1 MNSNCHDLHISV
13 LGAGAWGTALATH
26 FAGRHPVILWTRSQ
40 PHADAM
46 REHRQNSRYLPSIA
60 LPAALNVEYSL
71 EAAIA
76 RADLL
81 LIAVPSSGLRSLLA
95 SLASLGWNKP
105 LIWVCK
111 GFEEGTGLLPHQVI
125 EQTLPGVACGALS
138 GPSFA
143 LEVAKGLPT
152 ALTLASHDASL
163 TDNIAP
169 CLHGGNLRVYTTHDV
184 IGVELGGAIKN
195 VIAIAAGISDGL
207 GFGFNA
213 RAALITRS
221 AAEITRLGIAM
232 GGHLETFM
240 GLTGMGDLILTCTG
254 ELSRNRQVGLRLARG
269 ETLNTILSTI
279 GHVAEGV
286 TSARETLR
294 LADQY
299 KVDMPISR
307 AVYAILYE
315 NLSPRKA
322 VEALLHRDQKA
333 EDPRTQ

>member
-1 MNSNCHDLHISV
+1 MNSDCNNLPITV

-26 FAGRHPVILWTRSQ
+26 FADRHPVTLWTRSQ
-40 PHADAM
+40 SHAEAM
-46 REHRQNSRYLPSIA
+46 HEQRQNARYLPGIA
-60 LPAALNVEYSL
+60 LPSSLSIEYEL
-71 EAAIA
+71 ETAISHA
-76 RADLL
+76 GLL
-81 LIAVPSSGLRSLLA
+81 LIAVPSSGLRSLLVN
-95 SLASLGWNKP
+95 LAVLKWEKP

-111 GFEEGTGLLPHQVI
+111 GFEEGTGKLPHQVI
-125 EQTLPGVACGALS
+125 DETLPGVACGALS

-152 ALTLASHDASL
+152 ALALASHDASL
-163 TDNIAP
+163 TGNIAP

-269 ETLNTILSTI
+269 ETLNNILSTI

-294 LADQY
+294 LAEQY

-307 AVYAILYE
+307 AVYAILYQ
-315 NLSPRKA
+315 NLPPRQA

-333 EDPRTQ
+333 EDPRIQ

>member
-1 MNSNCHDLHISV
+1 MNKASPRLNIAV

-26 FAGRHPVILWTRSQ
+26 FADAHHVTLWTRNQ
-40 PHADAM
+40 PHAEAM
-46 REHRQNSRYLPSIA
+46 REQRQNSRYLSGISLPSQLDIA
-60 LPAALNVEYSL
+60 HDLAQ
-71 EAAIA
+71 AIA
-76 RADLL
+76 NADLA
-81 LIAVPSSGLRSLLA
+81 LIAVPSSGLRPLLTH
-95 SLASLGWNKP
+95 LAALKWNKP
-105 LIWVCK
+105 MIWVCK

-125 EQTLPGVACGALS
+125 EEVLPNVPCGALS

-143 LEVAKGLPT
+143 LEVAKGMPT
-152 ALTLASHDASL
+152 ALTLASHDDAL
-163 TDNIAP
+163 TGSIAAR
-169 CLHGGNLRVYTTHDV
+169 LHGGNLRVYTTHDV

-221 AAEITRLGIAM
+221 AAEMTRLGMAM

-254 ELSRNRQVGLRLARG
+254 ELSRNRQVGIRLARG
-269 ETLNTILSTI
+269 ETLNAILSTI

-286 TSARETLR
+286 VSARETMR
-294 LADQY
+294 LAAQFA
-299 KVDMPISR
+299 VDMPISR

-315 NLSPRKA
+315 NLPCRQA
-322 VEALLHRDQKA
+322 VESLLHRDQKA
-333 EDPRTQ
+333 EDPRIP

>member
-1 MNSNCHDLHISV
+1 MNSDCNNLPITV

-26 FAGRHPVILWTRSQ
+26 FAGRHPVTLWTRSQ
-40 PHADAM
+40 PHAEAM
-46 REHRQNSRYLPSIA
+46 REYRQNARYLPGIA
-60 LPAALNVEYSL
+60 LPLPLSIEFEL
-71 EAAIA
+71 GTAISHA
-76 RADLL
+76 ELL
-81 LIAVPSSGLRSLLA
+81 LIAVPSSGLRSLLVN
-95 SLASLGWNKP
+95 LAALKWGKP

-111 GFEEGTGLLPHQVI
+111 GFEEGTGKLPHQVI
-125 EQTLPGVACGALS
+125 EETLPGVASGALS

-163 TDNIAP
+163 TGIIAP
-169 CLHGGNLRVYTTHDV
+169 CLHGGNLRVYTTQDV

-294 LADQY
+294 LAEQY

-315 NLSPRKA
+315 NLPPRQA